1 MNGQQQ
7 QPTPPGT

>member
-7 QPTPPGT
+7 QQGMCIG